1 MPAITWVNKVS
12 AKQRIK
18 PTTTTNA
25 KQQLLSKEIFS
36 PIITKFK
43 RERIIPLY
51 KMKLDQLDFL
61 ISHL

>member
-1 MPAITWVNKVS
+1 MPAIKWVNKFS

-25 KQQLLSKEIFS
+25 KQQLLSREVFS

-43 RERIIPLY
+43 RERIIPL
-51 KMKLDQLDFL
+51 KKLKLDQVIF
-61 ISHL
+61 